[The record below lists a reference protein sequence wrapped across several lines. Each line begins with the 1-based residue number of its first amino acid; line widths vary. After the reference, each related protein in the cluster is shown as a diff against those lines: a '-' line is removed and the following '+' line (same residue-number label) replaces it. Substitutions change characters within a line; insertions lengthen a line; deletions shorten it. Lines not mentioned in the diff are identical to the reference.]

1 GAFQASHLPT
11 ICTVTFASSL
21 HCGRPCDVHVATA
34 NLLKCRK
41 ILRPKCNH
49 FLQGVLEGIQLLLD
63 RLNIYN
69 VLAPLQAPTRRL
81 PHHCVV
87 YPTQQP
93 FLLRLML
100 LLLFCLVAV
109 SALGMSLS
117 FRVLGSQ
124 AAQSGGEIV

>member
-34 NLLKCRK
+34 NLLKSGK
-41 ILRPKCNH
+41 ILRCKCNH

-63 RLNIYN
+63 KHGISKTLVTLRVPN
-69 VLAPLQAPTRRL
+69 RRL
-81 PHHCVV
+81 PPHHYVAC
-87 YPTQQP
+87 PTQQP

-124 AAQSGGEIV
+124 AAQSGG